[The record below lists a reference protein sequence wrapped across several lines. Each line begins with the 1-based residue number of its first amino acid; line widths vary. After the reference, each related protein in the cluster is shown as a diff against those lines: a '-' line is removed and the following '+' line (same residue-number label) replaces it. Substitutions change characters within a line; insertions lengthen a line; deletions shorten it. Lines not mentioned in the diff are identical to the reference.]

1 MDKIKN
7 ISQLKFRNKKV
18 GLVTGVFDILHFEHV
33 EFLEF
38 AKKKVG
44 ILIIGLESDENIRML
59 KGKNRPIFNFKE
71 RASVLSSLKCVDFI
85 FKIPSRKKAKSIPD
99 FYKRI
104 VKEISPDM
112 FFSAIKADGS
122 WKQKKEKM
130 GELGIEFV
138 PYSKKPAVSSSK
150 IISRLLKIG

>member
-7 ISQLKFRNKKV
+7 ISQLKFRNKRV

-33 EFLEF
+33 DFLEF
-38 AKKKVG
+38 AKKKADV
-44 ILIIGLESDENIRML
+44 LIVGLESDENVRIL
-59 KGKNRPIFNFKE
+59 KGKNRPIFDFKE
-71 RASVLSSLKCVDFI
+71 RASVLSSFECVDFI

-99 FYKRI
+99 FYKGI
-104 VKEISPDM
+104 VKEISPDI

-130 GELGIEFV
+130 GELGVEFV
-138 PYSKKPAVSSSK
+138 PYSKKPTVSSSK
-150 IISRLLKIG
+150 IISLLLK